1 MNDLDSLLSPTMV
14 FTNKQG
20 EIVLAMKRK
29 GEKYG
34 CLYYVFQLRLDRVP
48 PEDLVKFQAAWEFIK
63 QISAKLGIPLHDVE
77 EIKAKVEAEI
87 KKPDFKEGDITI
99 SVLDHA
105 TNTMRNLVVGVTK
118 TPKPSA

>member
-1 MNDLDSLLSPTMV
+1 MNDVDSLLSPTMV

-20 EIVLAMKRK
+20 EIILAMKRK

-34 CLYYVFQLRLDRVP
+34 CLYYVFELRLDHVP

-63 QISAKLGIPLHDVE
+63 QISAKMGIPLHDAE

-118 TPKPSA
+118 VPKSA